1 MIKKI
6 LAFIVLVGCMQTALY
21 AQENQNRTLINAAL
35 HGWEY
40 EIRAGVSIGGTSP
53 LPLPV
58 EIRSID
64 AYNPTLA
71 FMLEGNAIKW
81 LGKTKKWGVIT
92 GVRLET
98 KNMITK
104 ATVKNYGMEI
114 IGNDGNRLKGNWT
127 GGVKTKV
134 RNAYITVPV
143 LGAYKI
149 NSQMSEL
156 KNRIDSLLNGK
167 KATVGIAVWTD
178 KGDMLRYNDHVHFPL
193 LSVFKFHVALAV
205 LDKMDKQSI
214 SLDSIVSIKA
224 SQMLPNTYSPLRKK
238 FPDQDFTITLRE
250 LMQYS
255 ISQSDNNA
263 CDILIEYAGGIKH
276 INDYIHRLSIDSFN
290 LSETEDGMHSSF
302 EAVYRNWSTPSA
314 MARLLRTADE
324 KELFSNKELKDFL
337 WQTMI
342 DTETGANK
350 LKGMLPAKT
359 VVGHKTGSSDRNA
372 DGMKTADNDAGLV
385 ILPDGR
391 KYYIAAFVM
400 DSYETD
406 EDNANIIARI
416 SRMVYDAMR

>member
-1 MIKKI
+1 MEQKNYLKLIWMV
-6 LAFIVLVGCMQTALY
+6 AFIAFAAVSCWATAESLHLLLSSWPLAMCWVVTVGFFIIASLGTKMIVDSLNQDIYLEKRGLRLVGGIVIVLKEIEVMKAYFIAIL
-21 AQENQNRTLINAAL
+21 TLFTCN
-35 HGWEY
+35 
-40 EIRAGVSIGGTSP
+40 
-53 LPLPV
+53 
-58 EIRSID
+58 
-64 AYNPTLA
+64 
-71 FMLEGNAIKW
+71 
-81 LGKTKKWGVIT
+81 
-92 GVRLET
+92 
-98 KNMITK
+98 
-104 ATVKNYGMEI
+104 ATV
-114 IGNDGNRLKGNWT
+114 
-127 GGVKTKV
+127 V
-134 RNAYITVPV
+134 RAQ
-143 LGAYKI
+143 
-149 NSQMSEL
+149 QMSEL
-156 KNRIDSLLNGK
+156 ENRIDSLLNGK

-224 SQMLPNTYSPLRKK
+224 SQMPPNTYSPLRKK

-314 MARLLRTADE
+314 MVRLLRTADE

>member
-1 MIKKI
+1 MKAYFIAI
-6 LAFIVLVGCMQTALY
+6 L
-21 AQENQNRTLINAAL
+21 TLFTCI
-35 HGWEY
+35 
-40 EIRAGVSIGGTSP
+40 
-53 LPLPV
+53 
-58 EIRSID
+58 
-64 AYNPTLA
+64 
-71 FMLEGNAIKW
+71 
-81 LGKTKKWGVIT
+81 
-92 GVRLET
+92 
-98 KNMITK
+98 
-104 ATVKNYGMEI
+104 ATV
-114 IGNDGNRLKGNWT
+114 
-127 GGVKTKV
+127 V
-134 RNAYITVPV
+134 RAQ
-143 LGAYKI
+143 
-149 NSQMSEL
+149 QMSEL
-156 KNRIDSLLNGK
+156 ENRIDSLLNGK

-224 SQMLPNTYSPLRKK
+224 SQMLPNTYSP
-238 FPDQDFTITLRE
+238 
-250 LMQYS
+250 
-255 ISQSDNNA
+255 
-263 CDILIEYAGGIKH
+263 GGIKH
-276 INDYIHRLSIDSFN
+276 INDYICRLSIDSFN

-314 MARLLRTADE
+314 MVRLLRTADE

>member
-1 MIKKI
+1 MEREESVQHFLDLIKKSRRGKFKI
-6 LAFIVLVGCMQTALY
+6 YIGMIAGVGKTYRML
-21 AQENQNRTLINAAL
+21 QEARELLDNGVDVRIGYVET
-35 HGWEY
+35 HG
-40 EIRAGVSIGGTSP
+40 RAGT
-53 LPLPV
+53 
-58 EIRSID
+58 E
-64 AYNPTLA
+64 A
-71 FMLEGNAIKW
+71 MLEGLPVISRRKIFYK
-81 LGKTKKWGVIT
+81 GKELEEMD
-92 GVRLET
+92 LET
-98 KNMITK
+98 IIRIHP
-104 ATVKNYGMEI
+104 EI
-114 IGNDGNRLKGNWT
+114 VVVDELAHTNVEGSLNEKRWQDVMTLLDEG
-127 GGVKTKV
+127 
-134 RNAYITVPV
+134 
-143 LGAYKI
+143 I
-149 NSQMSEL
+149 NVISAINIQHIESVSEL
-156 KNRIDSLLNGK
+156 ENRIDSLLNGK

-224 SQMLPNTYSPLRKK
+224 SQMPPNTYSPLRKK

-314 MARLLRTADE
+314 MVRLLRTADE

>member
-1 MIKKI
+1 M
-6 LAFIVLVGCMQTALY
+6 
-21 AQENQNRTLINAAL
+21 
-35 HGWEY
+35 
-40 EIRAGVSIGGTSP
+40 
-53 LPLPV
+53 
-58 EIRSID
+58 
-64 AYNPTLA
+64 
-71 FMLEGNAIKW
+71 
-81 LGKTKKWGVIT
+81 
-92 GVRLET
+92 
-98 KNMITK
+98 
-104 ATVKNYGMEI
+104 
-114 IGNDGNRLKGNWT
+114 
-127 GGVKTKV
+127 
-134 RNAYITVPV
+134 
-143 LGAYKI
+143 
-149 NSQMSEL
+149 
-156 KNRIDSLLNGK
+156 
-167 KATVGIAVWTD
+167 
-178 KGDMLRYNDHVHFPL
+178 

-224 SQMLPNTYSPLRKK
+224 SQMLPNTSPCGK

-302 EAVYRNWSTPSA
+302 EAVYRSWSTPSA

-391 KYYIAAFVM
+391 KYYAFVM
-400 DSYETD
+400 DSYTKQ
-406 EDNANIIARI
+406 
-416 SRMVYDAMR
+416 MRTMRTSSPAYHAWYMMR

>member
-1 MIKKI
+1 MKAYFIAI
-6 LAFIVLVGCMQTALY
+6 L
-21 AQENQNRTLINAAL
+21 TLFTCI
-35 HGWEY
+35 
-40 EIRAGVSIGGTSP
+40 
-53 LPLPV
+53 
-58 EIRSID
+58 
-64 AYNPTLA
+64 
-71 FMLEGNAIKW
+71 
-81 LGKTKKWGVIT
+81 
-92 GVRLET
+92 
-98 KNMITK
+98 
-104 ATVKNYGMEI
+104 ATV
-114 IGNDGNRLKGNWT
+114 
-127 GGVKTKV
+127 V
-134 RNAYITVPV
+134 RAQ
-143 LGAYKI
+143 
-149 NSQMSEL
+149 QMSEL
-156 KNRIDSLLNGK
+156 ENRIDSLLNGK

-276 INDYIHRLSIDSFN
+276 INDYIRRLGIDSFN
-290 LSETEDGMHSSF
+290 LSETEDDMHSSF

-342 DTETGANK
+342 DTETGAK
-350 LKGMLPAKT
+350 KPW
-359 VVGHKTGSSDRNA
+359 
-372 DGMKTADNDAGLV
+372 
-385 ILPDGR
+385 
-391 KYYIAAFVM
+391 
-400 DSYETD
+400 
-406 EDNANIIARI
+406 
-416 SRMVYDAMR
+416 